1 MAAQP
6 SIGGRQVKRVWRLLA
21 STRLAAWVI
30 GGLVVLCLV
39 SFVVPQ
45 RSHADITLY
54 NQWSAANPALARV
67 AHAVG
72 ADDVFVSAAFLA
84 LVAVLAV
91 NLIAC
96 TLDRER
102 AYARARTRGS
112 AAISRLGSLVM
123 HVGILL
129 VLIAGLLSGLT
140 RFDGRIALTEGQ
152 TLPDAPG
159 SYLGAPSLPRLG
171 AAFGASS
178 VRLDSLRAQ
187 YEGSAITQ
195 AFAQLTF
202 ADSAATSVQEVSVN
216 SPARWH
222 GKSYLLLKG
231 GHAVGLGATSMAGQM
246 LFPDAV
252 VRLGDRIE
260 GGYGDTVMLA
270 DGRKLEITTF
280 ADASN
285 PKTAAEQPLRLADP
299 VVTLRVAGGKDV
311 LHLRPGSV
319 GQVDGVEVKVSDV
332 RLWNEFAVKAD
343 RATPV
348 AYAAFAVMVL
358 GAAVRFG
365 FAKRQPGTATST
377 SEGGEV

>member
-1 MAAQP
+1 M
-6 SIGGRQVKRVWRLLA
+6 KRVWRLLA
-21 STRLAAWVI
+21 STRLAAWII
-30 GGLVVLCLV
+30 GALVVLCLV
-39 SFVVPQ
+39 SFLVPQ

-54 NQWSAANPALARV
+54 NQWSAANPALASV
-67 AHAVG
+67 ARAIG
-72 ADDVFVSAAFLA
+72 ADDVFVSAPFLA
-84 LVAVLAV
+84 LAAVLAA

-96 TLDRER
+96 TLDRAR
-102 AYARARTRGS
+102 SYARASARGTAS
-112 AAISRLGSLVM
+112 ISRLGSLVM

-129 VLIAGLLSGLT
+129 VLIAGVLSGLT

-159 SYLGAPSLPRLG
+159 SYLRAPSLPRLG
-171 AAFGASS
+171 AAFGAST

-187 YEGSAITQ
+187 YDGSAITQ

-202 ADSAATSVQEVSVN
+202 ADGASSSTQEVSVN
-216 SPARWH
+216 SPARWR

-231 GHAVGLGATSMAGQM
+231 GHAVRLGATSMAGEQ

-252 VRLGDRIE
+252 VRLGDKIE

-270 DGRKLEITTF
+270 NGRKLEIATF

-285 PKTAAEQPLRLADP
+285 PKAAAEQPLRLADP

-311 LHLRPGSV
+311 VHLRPGSV

-365 FAKRQPGTATST
+365 FARRRPDSAMST
-377 SEGGEV
+377 SEGGEA